1 MRVHPRSLMSEQ
13 DKVISNTRVVK
24 AGVCLGDLCC
34 LVILRHLGERISVVV
49 ELSRDIIPPY
59 GEVLLD

>member
-1 MRVHPRSLMSEQ
+1 MSEQ